1 MAQFTA
7 TRNRKNDW
15 SRTRFLNFFIADVP
29 DPDENGKSFGPDH
42 DQPYHQD
49 QVLLGLDDTYEPDV
63 PGPVRVRTIDEDE
76 GWAHSSN
83 LRKVTDP
90 FGLDLNSA
98 TTQYSMDPNEA
109 FREDLYPTP
118 ILRGMC
124 QGSGIDPRG
133 SRQGIMA
140 GLMAYRMSLGV
151 PLILYRL
158 VEAVGVFFKD
168 DLVRVPGDPLANP
181 GHTFRAF
188 GLEPHKRG
196 YVRGKDL
203 VLEPRSWGARVKPH
217 VHWLSA
223 PYGSKWVQAPGSV
236 QDLLPPGS
244 NLSLHGVDTVVGE
257 PIEGVEIESE
267 REKEERL
274 AGLAPAA
281 AVVLHRHPAQVHT
294 SKDGSPSFFPMSL
307 K

>member
-1 MAQFTA
+1 MAQFIA

-63 PGPVRVRTIDEDE
+63 PGPVRVRTFDEDE
-76 GWAHSSN
+76 GWAHSAN

-109 FREDLYPTP
+109 FREDLYPTS

-124 QGSGIDPRG
+124 QGAGIDPRG
-133 SRQGIMA
+133 SRQEIME

-158 VEAVGVFFKD
+158 VEAVGAFFKD

-188 GLEPHKRG
+188 GLELHQRG

-236 QDLLPPGS
+236 QDLLLPGS
-244 NLSLHGVDTVVGE
+244 KLSLHGADTVEGE
-257 PIEGVEIESE
+257 LMEGVEMESE
-267 REKEERL
+267 REERQ
-274 AGLAPAA
+274 AG
-281 AVVLHRHPAQVHT
+281 VVPMRHPGQVYT
-294 SKDGSPSFFPMSL
+294 AKDGSPSFFPMSL
-307 K
+307 P